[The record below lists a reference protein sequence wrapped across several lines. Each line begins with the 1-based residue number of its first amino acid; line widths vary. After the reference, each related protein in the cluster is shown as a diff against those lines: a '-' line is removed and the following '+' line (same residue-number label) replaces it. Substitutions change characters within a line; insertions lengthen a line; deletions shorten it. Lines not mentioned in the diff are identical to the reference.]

1 MFPHRSLFFAF
12 LLGKLETL
20 LDRKRFLIIK
30 GEQFMSWLIYAIL
43 SAVFAALVS
52 IFGKIGLQ
60 DVDSNTAT
68 AIRAVIM
75 TIFLFGV
82 VLFQGNLGKVPEIL
96 EDRKALLFIVLSGV
110 AGATSWIFYFLALK
124 FGEVSQVAPIDK
136 LSVVI
141 AAVLAMFFLGEK
153 ISLMNGFGIALITIG
168 VILTALS

>member
-1 MFPHRSLFFAF
+1 M
-12 LLGKLETL
+12 
-20 LDRKRFLIIK
+20 
-30 GEQFMSWLIYAIL
+30 MSWLIYAIL

-60 DVDSNTAT
+60 DIDSNTAT

-75 TIFLFGV
+75 TLFLFGV
-82 VLFQGNLGKVPEIL
+82 VMFQGNLGKVPEIL

-124 FGEVSQVAPIDK
+124 FGEVTQVAPIDK

-141 AAVLAMFFLGEK
+141 AAVLALFFLGEK
-153 ISLMNGFGIALITIG
+153 ISMLNGFGILLITAG
-168 VILTALS
+168 VILTALG